1 MLLCLGSRAFDLRS
15 RALVIGVVEA
25 SRVERAGAL
34 VADGADALVV
44 DRGDGP
50 VVDGGDGLVA
60 AVEVLAAA
68 HEAPVGVASTSA
80 GVAVAAFE
88 AGAAFAEDRL
98 GSAGPDWLAAA
109 AGAGAT
115 VVLAVPGAAG
125 AAALDARAA
134 QAEAAGIRPE
144 RIALDPGFPFPGAG
158 RAGRP
163 LVLDLGPRP
172 GLATACVGVAL
183 GYRVVRTTD
192 VRAARR
198 VADAVAAVLE
208 AR

>member
-1 MLLCLGSRAFDLRS
+1 M
-15 RALVIGVVEA
+15 IGVVEA
-25 SRVERAGAL
+25 SNVERAGAL

-44 DRGDGP
+44 D
-50 VVDGGDGLVA
+50 GGDGVVEGGVGLVE

-68 HEAPVGVASTSA
+68 HQAPVGVASTST
-80 GVAVAAFE
+80 GVAAAAFDV
-88 AGAAFAEDRL
+88 GAAFAEDGS
-98 GSAGPDWLAAA
+98 GSAGPDWLSAA
-109 AGAGAT
+109 AGVGAT

-158 RAGRP
+158 RAGHP

-172 GLATACVGVAL
+172 ALATACVGVAL

-192 VRAARR
+192 VRTARR